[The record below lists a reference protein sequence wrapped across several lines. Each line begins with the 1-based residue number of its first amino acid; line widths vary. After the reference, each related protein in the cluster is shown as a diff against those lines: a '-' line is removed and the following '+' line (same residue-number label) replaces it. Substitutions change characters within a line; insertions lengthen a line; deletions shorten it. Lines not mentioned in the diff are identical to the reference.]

1 MTERTTGGGED
12 PQVQLAQRA
21 WGPGRL
27 AGGATGPRGFPLAYL
42 ESQRLKHPLRPGFLS
57 LPQKACWG
65 PAHIQSSHS
74 KLHATVWLFSTGWE
88 GGVWGAQ
95 VVWALTPG

>member
-1 MTERTTGGGED
+1 MTERTTGVEKIHRFSW
-12 PQVQLAQRA
+12 PR
-21 WGPGRL
+21 GPGPRGRL

-74 KLHATVWLFSTGWE
+74 KLHATVWLFSRGWE